1 MAKKYY
7 AKRVSMKTDEET
19 GSASVGLG
27 TPAVG
32 GGFDAPL
39 DYKKKKTIIAR
50 RATPTVEAKS
60 FATLKPKP
68 NKNKWVEIDN
78 KDLQEPDSELN
89 VNLYDMIDKSYSKI
103 GGHKDYNS
111 PKDVPYG
118 KDGNDYNVIWWA
130 IDTDQDPEADAVK
143 WVREV
148 EPHGFKS
155 LGGASD
161 GGPEAKQAYLDISAE
176 QLNTPGYYGEAS
188 DAIAHVLITRYK
200 VPFVNDKERVE
211 TVLGKK
217 VEWVGENPNGKYPGY
232 NGWYNRMLG
241 GKIHMKIMLGTP
253 K

>member
-39 DYKKKKTIIAR
+39 GYKKKKTVIAR

-68 NKNKWVEIDN
+68 NKNKWVKIKN
-78 KDLQEPDSELN
+78 TDLQEPDSELN
-89 VNLYDMIDKSYSKI
+89 ANLYDMIDKSYSKV
-103 GGHKDYNS
+103 GGYNNYNS
-111 PKDVPYG
+111 PKDIPYG
-118 KDGNDYNVIWWA
+118 KDGNDTEVIWWA

-143 WVREV
+143 WLRIT
-148 EPHGFKS
+148 PHGLKS

-161 GGPEAKQAYLDISAE
+161 GGSKAKQAYIDISAQ

-188 DAIAHVLITRYK
+188 DAIAHILITRYK
-200 VPFVNDKERVE
+200 VPFVDDQKQVE
-211 TVLGKK
+211 NVLGQK
-217 VEWVGENPNGKYPGY
+217 VEWVGENPNKKYPGY
-232 NGWYNRMLG
+232 NGWYNRMLL

>member
-39 DYKKKKTIIAR
+39 GYKKKKPVIVR

-78 KDLQEPDSELN
+78 KDLQEPGSELN
-89 VNLYDMIDKSYSKI
+89 ANLYDMIDKSYSKI
-103 GGHKDYNS
+103 GGHKNYNS
-111 PKDVPYG
+111 PKDIPYG
-118 KDGNDYNVIWWA
+118 KDGDDTKVIWWA

-143 WVREV
+143 WVRIT
-148 EPHGFKS
+148 PHGFKS

-161 GGPEAKQAYLDISAE
+161 GGPEAKQAYLNISAE

-200 VPFVNDKERVE
+200 VPFVNDEKRVE